1 MLDTNA
7 DSWATLPEILIQLVA
22 IASVTQEPYFEKH
35 CWVNFRQTNNY
46 CTYTG
51 VFILSFSGVLR
62 IPKGWRRVHISR
74 SWEACSFPLIHSGRP
89 SYLLYVLDF
98 DKIFLVF
105 YRLCINKPESETLKI
120 ISFSFLSSEWKW
132 LHQHLILHRTLG
144 GGKPTQGFFFFW
156 FRFSARSF
164 RYVDFKDGGAGRGC
178 FYFSNAGSETTSNL
192 LMYIGFPLAGS
203 GFYVSHFCPNSCWKT
218 ATHILALGRC
228 IWKQELKDS
237 ACTKS

>member
-144 GGKPTQGFFFFW
+144 GGKPTQGFFFF
-156 FRFSARSF
+156 F
-164 RYVDFKDGGAGRGC
+164 
-178 FYFSNAGSETTSNL
+178 GS
-192 LMYIGFPLAGS
+192 
-203 GFYVSHFCPNSCWKT
+203 VSQQEVSDMWILKMAVLEEVVSIFLTLDKRPPVISWC
-218 ATHILALGRC
+218 ILA
-228 IWKQELKDS
+228 S
-237 ACTKS
+237 P